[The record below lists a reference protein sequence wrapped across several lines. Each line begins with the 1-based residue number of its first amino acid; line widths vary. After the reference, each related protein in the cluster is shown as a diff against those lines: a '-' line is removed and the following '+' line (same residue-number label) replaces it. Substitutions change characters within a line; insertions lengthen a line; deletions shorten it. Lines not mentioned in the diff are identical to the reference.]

1 MYIILFWCLDF
12 CLSNLAFKYLFL
24 TLIVYWFIVFPVAE
38 FNYCMVLAATTMT
51 VFIIP
56 IMNFYSNLINQTF
69 YRRFLEVVTWN
80 QNTYTRNPN
89 PFSHGVL
96 GICPAFPSYFNQVIV
111 ELFVKIFSYN
121 DVRFKMFKTFI
132 SFTCLFSQL
141 CMQKCYVVVLRILL
155 LILVYSAYQKILQ
168 GEIPWIHIARLTQ
181 VRN

>member
-24 TLIVYWFIVFPVAE
+24 TLIVFWFNVFPVAE
-38 FNYCMVLAATTMT
+38 FNYCMVLAANTMT

-80 QNTYTRNPN
+80 QSTYTRNLN

-96 GICPAFPSYFNQVIV
+96 GICPAFPSYVNEVIV

-121 DVRFKMFKTFI
+121 DVRFKLFKTFI
-132 SFTCLFSQL
+132 SFTCLFS
-141 CMQKCYVVVLRILL
+141 
-155 LILVYSAYQKILQ
+155 
-168 GEIPWIHIARLTQ
+168 
-181 VRN
+181 